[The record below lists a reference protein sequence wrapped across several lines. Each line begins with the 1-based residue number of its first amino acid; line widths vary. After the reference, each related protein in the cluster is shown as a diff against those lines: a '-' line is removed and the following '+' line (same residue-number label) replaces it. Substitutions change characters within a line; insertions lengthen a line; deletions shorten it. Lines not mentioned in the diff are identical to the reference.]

1 MKSIIEGQRSLAFW
15 LSQQIDVSLNHD
27 NENVR
32 KEANEMVSLM
42 TPVIKS
48 FFSDMGM
55 EITNEAIQIFGGYG
69 YTRDQGI
76 EQLFRDNRITPI
88 YEGTNSVQAIDLVF
102 RKVLSNKIL
111 DKFIIEVKSEIKKT
125 NGSEDLKK
133 FSSILE
139 NKIVILE
146 SFAKWLE
153 KRFKEQ
159 KDDVSASCNDFLKT
173 LGYIALG
180 YSWLKMSKISIL
192 NADKN
197 KDFYEEKIN
206 TAKYFFDKITPRIDS
221 HYHSAISGSDSI
233 MKAKFN

>member
-1 MKSIIEGQRSLAFW
+1 MLEASFWQDKSRSKKIL
-15 LSQQIDVSLNHD
+15 
-27 NENVR
+27 
-32 KEANEMVSLM
+32 KE
-42 TPVIKS
+42 KK
-48 FFSDMGM
+48 
-55 EITNEAIQIFGGYG
+55 
-69 YTRDQGI
+69 
-76 EQLFRDNRITPI
+76 LFEDL
-88 YEGTNSVQAIDLVF
+88 TNSFKNSEKNLADFKELYKLAIEESNNDLLF
-102 RKVLSNKIL
+102 ELSNNLKQL
-111 DKFIIEVKSEIKKT
+111 KSEIKKT

-159 KDDVSASCNDFLKT
+159 KDDVSASFNDFLKT

-197 KDFYEEKIN
+197 KNFYEEKIN